1 MFFHEIK
8 KKMKAN
14 ENVFQTVI
22 SILRDR
28 LTIFRRNPD
37 IVNFKMT

>member
-1 MFFHEIK
+1 
-8 KKMKAN
+8 MKAN

-37 IVNFKMT
+37 IANFKMT